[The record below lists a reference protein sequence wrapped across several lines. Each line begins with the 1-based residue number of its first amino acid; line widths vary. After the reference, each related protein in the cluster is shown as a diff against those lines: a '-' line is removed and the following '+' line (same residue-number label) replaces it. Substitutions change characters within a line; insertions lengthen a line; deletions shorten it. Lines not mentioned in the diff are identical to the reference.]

1 MQMRPKASQK
11 SLLSHLTPALGSG
24 SIHISCCTVAVK
36 KQTQGNF
43 HFQACSWRVFSAGM
57 QQRKRQCVNA
67 KFAQCNPRGESS
79 TVLDPFQMCGSSWD
93 KFGHFAAHLA
103 QAADKRALES
113 AVNVKIHWG
122 KISLLNLGC
131 CPCCRLKVEK
141 LILCFVRT
149 GVVTP

>member
-1 MQMRPKASQK
+1 MRPKASQK

-67 KFAQCNPRGESS
+67 KFAQYNPRGESS

-103 QAADKRALES
+103 QAAQ
-113 AVNVKIHWG
+113 KINSECENTLG
-122 KISLLNLGC
+122 EDQFAKFGLLSLLQVKG
-131 CPCCRLKVEK
+131 
-141 LILCFVRT
+141 
-149 GVVTP
+149 